1 MTSTATMAPDAHT
14 VAEALEAAL
23 VDALATDHLAVGR
36 LRYAHTSVGLAV
48 TGAGEPVAL
57 RLDRDPPSVEPGAGA
72 PEIQIEFTP
81 DQASRFLAGRLR
93 FGSVLQAGSL
103 RFSGPLRK
111 FLEVEP
117 ILRGLLAA
125 GADADDTGSV
135 TVGPAAGVPPAIDGP
150 RLESDLLAIETR
162 DLHKAFG
169 RNQVLRG
176 VDLSIPE
183 GVISV
188 VMGPSGTGKSVLLS
202 HVIGLVRPDRGEVL
216 VRGRP
221 LSRMSHREL
230 LGLRLDIGVM
240 FQDGALFSALNLYDN
255 VAFPLRQH
263 TDLHEDEVAEIV
275 MRHLTSV
282 GLAGATQKRP
292 TELSGGMRKRAGLA
306 RALVLDPGVI
316 VCDEPDS
323 GLDPVRTALLGEL
336 LREQHAQM
344 GGTMAVITHNIGL
357 ARTVAEH
364 VSVLWQGQV
373 LEAGPAEQVFASEN
387 PFVRQFLTGE
397 TRGPLGMDA

>member
-1 MTSTATMAPDAHT
+1 VSTTLASRS
-14 VAEALEAAL
+14 EAGPLSAAL
-23 VDALATDHLAVGR
+23 SGALAGDGDAVGR
-36 LRYAHTSVGLAV
+36 LRYAGTSIRLDVAGTGESLVLA
-48 TGAGEPVAL
+48 
-57 RLDRDPPSVEPGAGA
+57 LDRDRPAVDDDRPGA
-72 PEIQIEFTP
+72 EIEISLTPAQAAEF
-81 DQASRFLAGRLR
+81 AAGRLR
-93 FGSVLQAGSL
+93 IVPAIEAGAL
-103 RFSGPLRK
+103 HFRGPLRK

-125 GADADDTGSV
+125 
-135 TVGPAAGVPPAIDGP
+135 AAGPLAGGDGEAARAP
-150 RLESDLLAIETR
+150 ERTPLPGLEADLLAIETR

-169 RNQVLRG
+169 SNQVLRG
-176 VDLSIPE
+176 VDLAIPE

-202 HVIGLVRPDRGEVL
+202 HVIGLVRPDRGDVL

-221 LSRMSHREL
+221 LSSMSRSEIL
-230 LGLRLDIGVM
+230 RLRLDIGVM
-240 FQDGALFSALNLYDN
+240 FQDGALFSTMNLYDN

-263 TDLHEDEVAEIV
+263 TDLRDDAVHEIV

-282 GLAGATQKRP
+282 GLAEATHKRP

-316 VCDEPDS
+316 LCDEPDS

-336 LREQHAQM
+336 LKEQHAQM

-373 LEAGPAEQVFASEN
+373 IESGPAERVFASEN
-387 PFVRQFLTGE
+387 PFVRQFISGE